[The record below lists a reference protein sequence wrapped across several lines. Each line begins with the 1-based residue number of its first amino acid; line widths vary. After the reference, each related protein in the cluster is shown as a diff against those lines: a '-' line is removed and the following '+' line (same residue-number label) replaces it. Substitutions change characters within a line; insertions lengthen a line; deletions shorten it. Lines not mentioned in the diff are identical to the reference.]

1 MKTLVVALLL
11 AAAPL
16 LADPAAVGM
25 DPAYLDR
32 IAPRMQQF
40 VDMKSA
46 AGYVTLVARR
56 GQIVHHHAVGT
67 QDIEA
72 DRPMREDSIFQIASM
87 TKPITAAGIMILMEE
102 GKLAVTD
109 TVETHLPEFRGL
121 KMAIARDADTVTLG
135 PPPRKITIR
144 DLITHTSGLPGGFP
158 AGLSEIFAT
167 RDRTLAEAVAVYS
180 QQPLQFEPGTR
191 WQYSN
196 MGLATLGRIIE
207 VLSGKRYQ
215 DFLSERIF
223 GPLGMKDSFFFPAP
237 DRYDRL
243 SAVYSIADG
252 ELERADVPVRR
263 EGAKYPAPEGGLYS
277 TAADLFRFYQMM
289 LNGGTLSGARILSP
303 GTVELMT
310 QLHTGDITA
319 GFAPGMGF
327 GYGWTVV
334 RNVDGTFRGNSIGTY
349 GHGGAYRTYG
359 FIDPH
364 KQLIGIILFQ
374 KQGGGGDLAPEIN
387 AFIQMANAAIVN

>member
-1 MKTLVVALLL
+1 MKLFAALVLTVSSLL
-11 AAAPL
+11 AAPP
-16 LADPAAVGM
+16 DVGI
-25 DPAYLDR
+25 DAERIAR

-40 VDMKSA
+40 VDEKSA

-56 GQIVHHHAVGT
+56 GQIVHHNAVGT

-72 DRPMREDSIFQIASM
+72 KRPMRENSIFQIASM
-87 TKPITAAGIMILMEE
+87 TKPITAAGIMILMEQ

-109 TVETHLPEFRGL
+109 AVETHLPEFRGL
-121 KMAIARDADTVTLG
+121 KMVLARDGDRVTLG

-144 DLITHTSGLPGGFP
+144 DLLTHTSGLPGSFP
-158 AGLSEIFAT
+158 EALSEIFST
-167 RDRTLAEAVAVYS
+167 RDRSLAEAVAVYS

-207 VLSGKRYQ
+207 VLSGKSYQ
-215 DFLSERIF
+215 DFLAERIF
-223 GPLGMKDSFFFPAP
+223 QPLGMEDSFFFPAP
-237 DRYDRL
+237 SHYDRL
-243 SAVYSIADG
+243 SAVYSSADG
-252 ELERADVPVRR
+252 ALERANINLRR

-289 LNGGTLSGARILSP
+289 LNGGELSGARILSP

-310 QLHTGDITA
+310 ALHTGDITA

-364 KQLIGIILFQ
+364 KELIGVILFQ

-387 AFIQMANAAIVN
+387 AFIQMANAAIVD